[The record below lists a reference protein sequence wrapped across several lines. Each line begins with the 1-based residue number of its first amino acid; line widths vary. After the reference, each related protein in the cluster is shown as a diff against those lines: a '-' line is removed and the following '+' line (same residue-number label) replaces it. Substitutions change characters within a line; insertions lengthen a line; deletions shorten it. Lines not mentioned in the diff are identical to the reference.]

1 MQVQNMSK
9 LVNTLI
15 HFEITKIY
23 LKLSSL
29 TENGDVTSTVKGD
42 DRGFRVMLTSVFY
55 YGVFFFLISQNT
67 SLHEQVMTKKRLL
80 CITRR
85 FSLSRYISYWVIA
98 LFS

>member
-55 YGVFFFLISQNT
+55 YGVIFYFKKFLKTLAYMSKL
-67 SLHEQVMTKKRLL
+67 STKKRLL
-80 CITRR
+80 CITTG
-85 FSLSRYISYWVIA
+85 
-98 LFS
+98 

>member
-55 YGVFFFLISQNT
+55 YGVFFFFN
-67 SLHEQVMTKKRLL
+67 
-80 CITRR
+80 
-85 FSLSRYISYWVIA
+85 FSKH
-98 LFS
+98 